1 MPEVLEEGVT
11 GYIVDGADAA
21 VEAVSRVDAINRR
34 TCRKAF
40 DACFTSARMARD
52 SVAVYEAVLK
62 RAGTQDGRVRR
73 FSYGIRETGARST
86 VGSL

>member
-1 MPEVLEEGVT
+1 M

-21 VEAVSRVDAINRR
+21 VEAVSRLDAINRR
-34 TCRKAF
+34 TCRNAF

-52 SVAVYEAVLK
+52 YLAVYEAVLK

-73 FSYGIRETGARST
+73 FSNGIRETGARST